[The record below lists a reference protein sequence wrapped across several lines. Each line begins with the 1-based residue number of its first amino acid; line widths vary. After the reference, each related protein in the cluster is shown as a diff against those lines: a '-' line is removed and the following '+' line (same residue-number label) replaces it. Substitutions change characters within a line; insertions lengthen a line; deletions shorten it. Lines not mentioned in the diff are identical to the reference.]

1 MFLKSI
7 EVQGFKSF
15 ANKMVFEFHKGI
27 TGIVGPN
34 GSGKSNV
41 ADAVRWVLGEQSA
54 KQLRGSKMEDV
65 IFSGTE
71 SRKPLGFAYVAIT
84 LDNSDHQLAVE
95 YDTVTVSRRV
105 YRSGESEYKIN
116 GHNCRLKDVQELFF
130 DTGIGKEGYS
140 IIGQGQIDKI
150 LSGKP
155 EERRELFDEAAGIVK
170 YKRRKALT
178 EKNLAEEQ
186 QNLSRVRDILYELEK
201 QVGPLEKQ
209 SETARIYLKHRDTLK
224 QYDANMYLLS
234 FYQLKKD
241 SAAIDEK
248 MDIVSTQLKDSQENF
263 EKIKSAYA
271 QMEAL
276 MEQYDQK
283 ISQDQEVCNQQAL
296 EKQRLEGGKNVLVSK
311 TDGISSK
318 EEQFDALI
326 LETEAGIEEKKKL
339 SEESE
344 KELKALEEELQEL
357 ELHKNSSEEAL
368 NSMSGTMTSLR
379 DQIDSQNSDIIEFL
393 NEAANIKGRMQRYET
408 MQEQTQIRQSELNQ
422 KLIALQSE
430 ESSEGE
436 LVEAFKKEAQGIE
449 LELERLQAEQ
459 SACKKRA
466 AKISDDLMK
475 CREAFNAA
483 EKSFHEESARYQT
496 LKNITERYDGYGV
509 SIRKIMERKSDYKG
523 IIGVV
528 ADIIHVSKEYEI
540 AIETALGGS
549 ISNIVTDNEQTAKSM
564 IQFLKKNRFG
574 RATFL
579 PLTSIR
585 GRRAE
590 NADRICGEEGVIGL
604 ASDLIRVDSR
614 FGHLADYLLGQVFI
628 VDHIDHALALAK
640 KYRYSLRIVT
650 LEGESLNPG
659 GSLSGGAYKNTG
671 NLLGRHREMEEL
683 QKHVETL
690 RKEGASLKQQINQ
703 LQSDKDS
710 NKAAME
716 KNTAE
721 ESRLTLHQN
730 TVRLR
735 LKQVDESRGEHAKSI
750 QDINRETAQIKT
762 QQEQI
767 RQFRQQLTVQM
778 DELEAKKKNAEELV
792 TSLTAKLE
800 EISEQE
806 KDFNSQTADMRIHYA
821 NQVQKK
827 SFIRKSM
834 DQNRSEIRH
843 LQEKLA
849 DYRAQKAVFGSE
861 KDAIRRQI
869 DETEAQIAALT
880 EEMTKSQ
887 AVLRQKTDE
896 RSKYAAEHKT
906 FFAKREEL
914 SETISQLDKEQ
925 FRLGSQKE
933 KLEESRSQLSSYMW
947 EEYGLTY
954 QTARELSDDALQALP
969 LAKLKKMTADVKGQ
983 IKALGNVNVNA
994 IEEYKAVAERYE
1006 TMKTQHDDMVEAEE
1020 KLAGIIE
1027 DLNSSMQKQF
1037 KEKFMQI
1044 QKEFDRIFKL
1054 LFGGGKGTLELADP
1068 ENLLET
1074 GVIITAQPP
1083 GKKLQNMMQLSGG
1096 EKALT
1101 AIALLFAIQSLKP
1114 SPFCLLDEIEAALDD
1129 ANVKR
1134 FAEYLHNLTKDTQ
1147 FIVITHRRGTMNT
1160 ADILYGITMQEKG
1173 ISTLVSVN
1181 LIEDSDKI
1189 GKYKGGALW
1198 QKERKAFL
1206 ADW

>member
-201 QVGPLEKQ
+201 QVGPLAKQ

-224 QYDANMYLLS
+224 QYDANMYLMS

-241 SAAIDEK
+241 SADIDDK
-248 MDIVSTQLKDSQENF
+248 IDIVSAQLKDSQENF

-271 QMEAL
+271 EMEAL

-283 ISQDQEVCNQQAL
+283 IAEDQEVCNQQAL
-296 EKQRLEGGKNVLVSK
+296 EKQRLEGTRNVFVSK
-311 TDGISSK
+311 LEGIAGK
-318 EEQFDALI
+318 EEQFDMLI
-326 LETEAGIEEKKKL
+326 EDAQKSLGEKQQLLEDNKKELET
-339 SEESE
+339 
-344 KELKALEEELQEL
+344 LEEELKHL
-357 ELHKNSSEEAL
+357 EQHKNSSEEELHA
-368 NSMSGTMTSLR
+368 MSGMVTSLR
-379 DQIDSQNSDIIEFL
+379 ERIDSQNSDIIEFL
-393 NEAANIKGRMQRYET
+393 NETANIKGRMQRYET
-408 MQEQTQIRQSELNQ
+408 MQEQTQIRQSELDQ

-436 LVEAFKKEAQGIE
+436 LVEAFTKEAQGVAIE
-449 LELERLQAEQ
+449 LERIQAEQ
-459 SACKKRA
+459 AACKKRA

-475 CREAFNAA
+475 CRDAFNAA

-509 SIRKIMERKSDYKG
+509 SIRKIMERKNDYKG

-549 ISNIVTDNEQTAKSM
+549 ISNIVTDDEQTAKNM
-564 IQFLKKNRFG
+564 IRFLKTNRFG

-585 GRRAE
+585 GRRAD
-590 NADRICGEEGVIGL
+590 NADRICSEAGVIGL
-604 ASDLIRVDSR
+604 ASDLIKVERQFDN
-614 FGHLADYLLGQVFI
+614 LADYLLGRVFI
-628 VDHIDHALALAK
+628 VDHIDNALALAK

-683 QKHVETL
+683 QKHVESL

-703 LQSDKDS
+703 LQSDKES
-710 NKAAME
+710 NKAAIE

-721 ESRLTLHQN
+721 ESKLTLHQN

-750 QDINRETAQIKT
+750 QDISRETAQIKA

-767 RQFRQQLTVQM
+767 RQFKQQLAQQLT
-778 DELEAKKKNAEELV
+778 ELETKKKNAEAL
-792 TSLTAKLE
+792 TASLTAKLE

-806 KDFNSQTADMRIHYA
+806 RNFNNQTADMRIHYA

-827 SFIRKSM
+827 AFIRKSIE
-834 DQNRSEIRH
+834 QNHSEGQHLQQKLTDYHEQKAAFGKEKTEIRE
-843 LQEKLA
+843 QIEKT
-849 DYRAQKAVFGSE
+849 D
-861 KDAIRRQI
+861 
-869 DETEAQIAALT
+869 TQIAAVMEKMT
-880 EEMTKSQ
+880 ESQ
-887 AVLRQKTDE
+887 SILQQKTDE
-896 RSKYAAEHKT
+896 RSQYAVEHKS

-914 SETISQLDKEQ
+914 SETISRLDREQ

-933 KLEESRSQLSSYMW
+933 KLEENRSQLSSYMW

-954 QTARELSDDALQALP
+954 QTARELSDDELQTLP
-969 LAKLKKMTADVKGQ
+969 LSKLKKMASDIKGE

-1006 TMKTQHDDMVEAEE
+1006 TMKTQHDDMVEAEG
-1020 KLAGIIE
+1020 KLASIIE
-1027 DLNSSMQKQF
+1027 DLNISMQKQF
-1037 KEKFMQI
+1037 QEKFMQI
-1044 QKEFDRIFKL
+1044 RKEFDRIFKL

-1160 ADILYGITMQEKG
+1160 ADVLYGITMQEKG
-1173 ISTLVSVN
+1173 VSTLVSVN
-1181 LIEDSDKI
+1181 LIENEL
-1189 GKYKGGALW
+1189 GK
-1198 QKERKAFL
+1198 
-1206 ADW
+1206 

>member
-201 QVGPLEKQ
+201 QVGPLAKQ

-311 TDGISSK
+311 TDGISNK

-326 LETEAGIEEKKKL
+326 LETETGIEEKKKL

-344 KELKALEEELQEL
+344 KELKALEAELQEL
-357 ELHKNSSEEAL
+357 EQHKNSSEEAL

-604 ASDLIRVDSR
+604 ASDLIRVDSQ
-614 FGHLADYLLGQVFI
+614 FGHLADYLLGRVFI

-778 DELEAKKKNAEELV
+778 DELEAKKNAEELV

-1037 KEKFMQI
+1037 KEKFIQI

-1173 ISTLVSVN
+1173 VSTLVSVN
-1181 LIEDSDKI
+1181 LIENEL
-1189 GKYKGGALW
+1189 GK
-1198 QKERKAFL
+1198 
-1206 ADW
+1206 

>member
-1 MFLKSI
+1 MYLKSL
-7 EVQGFKSF
+7 ELHGFKSF
-15 ANKMVFEFHKGI
+15 PDKVVLSFDKGL
-27 TGIVGPN
+27 TGVVGPN
-34 GSGKSNV
+34 GSGKSNIG
-41 ADAVRWVLGEQSA
+41 DAVRWVLGEQST
-54 KQLRGSKMEDV
+54 KTLRGNKMEDV

-95 YDTVTVSRRV
+95 YDIVTVSRRV

-248 MDIVSTQLKDSQENF
+248 MNIVSTQLKDSQENF

-357 ELHKNSSEEAL
+357 EQHKNSSEEAL

-393 NEAANIKGRMQRYET
+393 NETANIKGRMQRYET

-590 NADRICGEEGVIGL
+590 NVDRICGEEGVIGL
-604 ASDLIRVDSR
+604 ASDLIRVDSQ
-614 FGHLADYLLGQVFI
+614 FGHLADYLLGRVFI

-869 DETEAQIAALT
+869 DETEVQIAALT

-1173 ISTLVSVN
+1173 VSTLVSVN
-1181 LIEDSDKI
+1181 LIENEL
-1189 GKYKGGALW
+1189 GK
-1198 QKERKAFL
+1198 
-1206 ADW
+1206 

>member
-248 MDIVSTQLKDSQENF
+248 MDIVSTQLKDSRENF

-283 ISQDQEVCNQQAL
+283 ISQDQEICNQQAL

-326 LETEAGIEEKKKL
+326 LETETGIEAKKKI

-357 ELHKNSSEEAL
+357 EQHKNSSEEAL

-459 SACKKRA
+459 SACQKRA
-466 AKISDDLMK
+466 ARISDDLMK

-585 GRRAE
+585 GRRAD

-604 ASDLIRVDSR
+604 ASDLIRVDSQ
-614 FGHLADYLLGQVFI
+614 FGHLADYLLGRVFI

-750 QDINRETAQIKT
+750 KDINRETAQIKT

-767 RQFRQQLTVQM
+767 RQFRQQLTAQM

-792 TSLTAKLE
+792 KSLTAKLE

-869 DETEAQIAALT
+869 DETEVQIAALE

-933 KLEESRSQLSSYMW
+933 KLEENRSQLSSYMW

-1037 KEKFMQI
+1037 KEKFIQI

-1173 ISTLVSVN
+1173 VSTLVSVN
-1181 LIEDSDKI
+1181 LIENEL
-1189 GKYKGGALW
+1189 GK
-1198 QKERKAFL
+1198 
-1206 ADW
+1206 